1 MCLFTLP
8 KLISKKLK
16 GDPNLF
22 VFGLVHT
29 HLAIL
34 ATSPPVQICWL
45 CGATKGHGGDNDNMH
60 FTNSAPNAPFWATF
74 LASEPWLNPPP
85 YSQLIGFNIEM
96 IAPDLLHV
104 VNMGFG
110 RDIVGSILKTILMQ
124 QHVFTDGTI
133 DARLQA
139 ATQSLKQFARLH
151 AHPLRLK
158 KLTKKKLGWKAHTYA
173 ELRTGSGYDIAVTA
187 RWLEELLQPHSQM
200 YPDYCC
206 LLWSLNLTLSTL
218 YSASFFLTPQEKY
231 TVKAVGSVF
240 VRTFLKLC
248 CKAVED
254 RQYLFRCKPKLH
266 LFDHI
271 VKSERRIN
279 FAKYST
285 WMDEDYLKR
294 VSRTLR
300 LTCATTAQKRVL
312 QRWLMAVPESLRSSM
327 ASA

>member
-1 MCLFTLP
+1 
-8 KLISKKLK
+8 
-16 GDPNLF
+16 
-22 VFGLVHT
+22 
-29 HLAIL
+29 
-34 ATSPPVQICWL
+34 
-45 CGATKGHGGDNDNMH
+45 MH
-60 FTNSAPNAPFWATF
+60 FTNPSPNPPWMSTF
-74 LASEPWLNPPP
+74 LASAPWVNPPP

-104 VNMGFG
+104 VNMGIG
-110 RDIVGSILKTILMQ
+110 RDLVGSILKTILMQ

-133 DARLQA
+133 DERLHA
-139 ATQSLKQFARLH
+139 ATRSLKQYARTH

-206 LLWSLNLTLSTL
+206 LLWSLNRTLSTL
-218 YSASFFLTPQEKY
+218 YAGNFFLTNQEKNM
-231 TVKAVGSVF
+231 VKTVGSVF
-240 VRTFLKLC
+240 VRTFLKQC
-248 CKAVED
+248 CKAVEEG
-254 RQYLFRCKPKLH
+254 QYLFRCKPKLH
-266 LFDHI
+266 LLDHI
-271 VKSERRIN
+271 IKSERRVN

-285 WMDEDYLKR
+285 WMDEDFLKR

-300 LTCATTAQKRVL
+300 LTMATTAQKRTL